1 MPASRHEANK
11 AMVLEALDV
20 LFNQRDFAAA
30 EAFWAPDYIQHSA
43 IIAPGRDGLF
53 NLVKALPRLRHEAG
67 FICADGDLVMLHSRY
82 SGNEQP
88 TASVAVDIFR
98 IGNGLL
104 QEHWDVLQDEA
115 TRGTSLSGM
124 PMFGDAFPGER

>member
-1 MPASRHEANK
+1 MSASRQETNK

-20 LFNQRDFAAA
+20 LFNQRDFASA
-30 EAFWAPDYIQHSA
+30 EKFWAPHYIQHSA
-43 IIAPGRDGLF
+43 SIAPGREGLF

-82 SGNEQP
+82 VGNEQP
-88 TASVAVDIFR
+88 SALVAVDIFR

-115 TRGTSLSGM
+115 ARGTSLSGL
-124 PMFGDAFPGER
+124 PMFGDAFPDED

>member
-1 MPASRHEANK
+1 MSASRQETNK

-20 LFNQRDFAAA
+20 LFNQRDCATA
-30 EAFWAPDYIQHSA
+30 EKFWAPDYIQHSA
-43 IIAPGRDGLF
+43 IIEPGREGLF
-53 NLVKALPRLRHEAG
+53 NLVKGLPRLRHEAG

-82 SGNEQP
+82 VGNERP
-88 TASVAVDIFR
+88 SASVAVDIFR

-115 TRGTSLSGM
+115 TRGTSLSGL
-124 PMFGDAFPGER
+124 PMFGDAFPDDD